1 MMDFAIVV
9 LIIGW
14 LSGSGLAGY
23 VAERKGRSGPG
34 WFFGALFL
42 FSPLL
47 ALIAL
52 GALPVVPK
60 AEKGGA

>member
-1 MMDFAIVV
+1 MDFAMIIF
-9 LIIGW
+9 IIGW
-14 LSGSGLAGY
+14 LSGSCLAGY

-34 WFFGALFL
+34 WLFGALFL

-52 GALPVVPK
+52 VALPVVPK